1 LPDCA
6 AAGILR
12 GVKHVTRLPLRI
24 VALALAAA
32 LSSCAPAGA
41 GGAAPSSAPPLPTS
55 TPDAANP
62 AAATDSAERVAATT
76 DAEDLRARAAEAR
89 AAIARTAPPILPFGA
104 TWRPVPEEGSAFGIR
119 LLERPS
125 GRTPASVDGEFAGRP
140 VRFGRLNGAWFGMAA
155 VPIGTTGPQEL
166 LLRFGFADGSESEQ
180 RIPISVEGRTFDATR
195 LRVAPQY
202 SSPPPEALERIAR
215 ERELVRSV
223 LDAATPD
230 WLIEEPFRAPRPLTV
245 TAPYG
250 QERVFN
256 GELQS
261 RHTGLDL
268 KGATG
273 EPVRAAARGRVVI
286 ARDLFYSGNGVYLDH
301 GHGVYTGY
309 FHLSRIRVAEGEMV
323 EAGEQV
329 GDVGATGRVT
339 GPHLHWSLW
348 VAGASLD
355 ASSLLEM
362 EIPVL
367 AGAAPTN

>member
-1 LPDCA
+1 
-6 AAGILR
+6 
-12 GVKHVTRLPLRI
+12 
-24 VALALAAA
+24 
-32 LSSCAPAGA
+32 
-41 GGAAPSSAPPLPTS
+41 
-55 TPDAANP
+55 
-62 AAATDSAERVAATT
+62 
-76 DAEDLRARAAEAR
+76 
-89 AAIARTAPPILPFGA
+89 
-104 TWRPVPEEGSAFGIR
+104 
-119 LLERPS
+119 
-125 GRTPASVDGEFAGRP
+125 
-140 VRFGRLNGAWFGMAA
+140 
-155 VPIGTTGPQEL
+155 
-166 LLRFGFADGSESEQ
+166 
-180 RIPISVEGRTFDATR
+180 VEGRTFDATR

-362 EIPVL
+362 EIPVH

>member
-1 LPDCA
+1 M
-6 AAGILR
+6 
-12 GVKHVTRLPLRI
+12 KHATRLPFRI
-24 VALALAAA
+24 LAFAIAAA
-32 LSSCAPAGA
+32 VASCAPAGS
-41 GGAAPSSAPPLPTS
+41 GGAAPASGPSGPVAAPEATVASAPADS
-55 TPDAANP
+55 AAI
-62 AAATDSAERVAATT
+62 AAAEA
-76 DAEDLRARAAEAR
+76 DAEDLRARAAAAR
-89 AAIARTAPPILPFGA
+89 AAIARPAPSILPFGVV
-104 TWRPVPEEGSAFGIR
+104 WRPYPEEGSAFGIR

-125 GRTPASVDGEFAGRP
+125 GRKPTSVQGEFAGHP
-140 VRFGRLNGAWFGMAA
+140 VRFGLLNGAWYGLAA
-155 VPIGTTGPQEL
+155 APIGVTGEREL
-166 LLRFGFADGSESEQ
+166 LLRFAFADGSESEQ
-180 RIPISVEGRTFDATR
+180 RVPIRVKGRTFDASR
-195 LRVAPQY
+195 LRVAPKY

-215 ERELVRSV
+215 ERQLVRST
-223 LDAATPD
+223 LDSASPE
-230 WLIEEPFRAPRPLTV
+230 WLIDEPFRAPRPLTV

-286 ARDLFYSGNGVYLDH
+286 ARDLYFSGNGVYLDH
-301 GHGVYTGY
+301 GLGVYTGY

-323 EAGEQV
+323 EAGQRV

-348 VAGASLD
+348 VAGESLD

-362 EIPVL
+362 EVPAA
-367 AGAAPTN
+367 AGTGPSD